1 MEEKKEEI
9 EIEDDL
15 EDAEIIDDEESET
28 ELMQRVLINKAEK
41 NLQDIEA

>member
-1 MEEKKEEI
+1 MIEEKKVVL

-28 ELMQRVLINKAEK
+28 EL
-41 NLQDIEA
+41 

>member
-1 MEEKKEEI
+1 VVEEKKVEI

-28 ELMQRVLINKAEK
+28 EL
-41 NLQDIEA
+41 